1 MARPRASNPSKAASP
16 KPRPPGPLPPP
27 LPAALLERPL
37 DYLMAEHHR
46 HRSYLAGLRYAAT
59 LAEIP
64 RDQAARLHLFLASE
78 LPLHWADEEED
89 LFPIL
94 RRHALPEDGL
104 AEVLARLSQDH
115 AMNEALV
122 RTIDHGLSI
131 ILDADHDPVPL
142 ERRLCGLILTYTATE
157 ARHLAVE
164 NAVVLAIAGVRLR
177 KAELHGLSAAMK
189 ARREA
194 FHVTNA

>member
-1 MARPRASNPSKAASP
+1 MARPRASQPPKAASP
-16 KPRPPGPLPPP
+16 KPRPPGSLPPP

-78 LPLHWADEEED
+78 LPLHWADEEQD

-115 AMNEALV
+115 AMSEALV
-122 RTIDHGLSI
+122 RTIDHGLSAV
-131 ILDADHDPVPL
+131 LCERPDPIPL
-142 ERRLCGLILTYTATE
+142 ERRLCGLMLTYAATE

-177 KAELHGLSAAMK
+177 KAELSGLSAAMK
-189 ARREA
+189 ARRETC
-194 FHVTNA
+194 HVADA

>member
-1 MARPRASNPSKAASP
+1 MARPRASQSPKAALP
-16 KPRPPGPLPPP
+16 KPRPPRPLPPP
-27 LPAALLERPL
+27 LPVALLERPL

-46 HRSYLAGLRYAAT
+46 HRSYLAGLRYAAIQ
-59 LAEIP
+59 AEIQ
-64 RDQAARLHLFLASE
+64 RDQAVRLHAFLASE
-78 LPLHWADEEED
+78 LPLHWADEEQD

-94 RRHALPEDGL
+94 HRLALPEDGL
-104 AEVLARLSQDH
+104 AEVLARLSEDH

-122 RTIDHGLSI
+122 RAIDQGLST
-131 ILDADHDPVPL
+131 ILNADHDPVPL
-142 ERRLCGLILTYTATE
+142 ERRLCGMMLTYSTRE
-157 ARHLAVE
+157 GRHLAVE

-194 FHVTNA
+194 FHVADA

>member
-1 MARPRASNPSKAASP
+1 
-16 KPRPPGPLPPP
+16 LPPP

-64 RDQAARLHLFLASE
+64 RDQAARLHRFLASE
-78 LPLHWADEEED
+78 LPLHWADEEQD

-94 RRHALPEDGL
+94 RRLALPEDGL
-104 AEVLARLSQDH
+104 AEVMARLSEDH

-122 RTIDHGLSI
+122 RAIDHGLST

-142 ERRLCGLILTYTATE
+142 ERRLCGQILTYTATE
-157 ARHLAVE
+157 ARHLAIE
-164 NAVVLAIAGVRLR
+164 NAVVLAIAGVRL
-177 KAELHGLSAAMK
+177 KKTELQGLSAAMK
-189 ARREA
+189 TRREA
-194 FHVTNA
+194 FHVADA

>member
-1 MARPRASNPSKAASP
+1 MARPRADRLSRRESP
-16 KPRPPGPLPPP
+16 APRPPGPLPPP
-27 LPAALLERPL
+27 LPATLLERPL
-37 DYLMAEHHR
+37 DYLLAEHHR

-64 RDQAARLHLFLASE
+64 RDQAARLHRFLASE
-78 LPLHWADEEED
+78 LPLHWADEEQD
-89 LFPIL
+89 LFPVL
-94 RRHALPEDGL
+94 RRLALPEDGL
-104 AEVLARLSQDH
+104 AEVLARLSEDH
-115 AMNEALV
+115 AMSEALV
-122 RTIDHGLSI
+122 RTIDHGLSAL
-131 ILDADHDPVPL
+131 LDADRDPLPL
-142 ERRLCGLILTYTATE
+142 ERRLCGLMLTYTASET
-157 ARHLAVE
+157 RHLAVE